1 MIAPIVAIMMD
12 QIRPP
17 PPMPMRLPRK
27 PPTMAPAIPSRM
39 VIIKPPGSSPGMINL
54 ASAPAIPPTMIQK
67 INAPSIVASF
77 GRLATLYCTPLY
89 DGGKH
94 MFRTN
99 SKRHNIIAYE
109 APRIPVFCGAVI
121 MASIR
126 EIRRIT
132 MNFDPTDQQRRWR
145 DLARD
150 FAQNE
155 IRPSAAELDREQ
167 KFPYDIIADM
177 AQLGLMGLT
186 LPQEYGGSGGDFV
199 TYNLALEEIS
209 RADTSV
215 GITMEAHISLGCSPL
230 VAYGTPE
237 QKERYLPKCAAGE
250 NLWAFGL
257 TEEEAGTDAGGT
269 RTTARLEDEHW
280 VIDGSK
286 KWITNSGTD
295 ITGGVTVIAR
305 TGTRENGKTEL
316 TAIIVPQDTPGY
328 TRGPGYEKLGWRAS
342 DQHPLYFDNCRVPEE
357 NLLGE
362 RGKGFRQFL
371 ATLDGGRVAVAALS
385 VGLAQ
390 ACLDEAL
397 ARAKEREQFGRSISG
412 FQAIQFK
419 LADMAMEIELAR
431 NMVLKAAW
439 LRDMGRSFG
448 REASMAKVFASEAAK
463 RAADGA
469 VQIWGGEGFMET
481 SAVARYWRQVKIN
494 EIGEGT
500 SEINRQIIARSLLAE
515 TSAKAELLAQ

>member
-1 MIAPIVAIMMD
+1 
-12 QIRPP
+12 
-17 PPMPMRLPRK
+17 
-27 PPTMAPAIPSRM
+27 
-39 VIIKPPGSSPGMINL
+39 
-54 ASAPAIPPTMIQK
+54 
-67 INAPSIVASF
+67 
-77 GRLATLYCTPLY
+77 
-89 DGGKH
+89 
-94 MFRTN
+94 
-99 SKRHNIIAYE
+99 
-109 APRIPVFCGAVI
+109 
-121 MASIR
+121 
-126 EIRRIT
+126 
-132 MNFDPTDQQRRWR
+132 MNFDPTEEQRCWR

-150 FAQNE
+150 FAQSE
-155 IRPSAAELDREQ
+155 IRPRAAELDREQ
-167 KFPYDIIADM
+167 RFPYDIIANM
-177 AQLGLMGLT
+177 ADLGLLGLT
-186 LPQEYGGSGGDFV
+186 LPHEYGGSGGDFV
-199 TYNLALEEIS
+199 SYNLALEEIS

-237 QKERYLPKCAAGE
+237 QKEKYLPKCAAGE

-269 RTTARLEDEHW
+269 RTTARLDDGQW

-305 TGTRENGKTEL
+305 TGTRENEKPEL

-328 TRGPGYEKLGWRAS
+328 TRGPAYEKLGWRAS
-342 DQHPLYFDNCRVPEE
+342 DQHPLFFEDCRVPEE

-371 ATLDGGRVAVAALS
+371 ATLDAGRVAVAALS

-397 ARAKEREQFGRSISG
+397 ARAKEREQFGRSIST

-419 LADMAMEIELAR
+419 LADMAMEVELAR

-439 LRDMGRSFG
+439 LRDVGQSFG

-481 SAVARYWRQVKIN
+481 STVARYWRQVKIN

-500 SEINRQIIARSLLAE
+500 SEINRQIIARSLLREEHTEA
-515 TSAKAELLAQ
+515 AKEEMVAQ

>member
-1 MIAPIVAIMMD
+1 
-12 QIRPP
+12 
-17 PPMPMRLPRK
+17 
-27 PPTMAPAIPSRM
+27 
-39 VIIKPPGSSPGMINL
+39 
-54 ASAPAIPPTMIQK
+54 
-67 INAPSIVASF
+67 
-77 GRLATLYCTPLY
+77 
-89 DGGKH
+89 
-94 MFRTN
+94 
-99 SKRHNIIAYE
+99 
-109 APRIPVFCGAVI
+109 
-121 MASIR
+121 
-126 EIRRIT
+126 
-132 MNFDPTDQQRRWR
+132 MNFDPTEDQLRWR

-150 FAQNE
+150 FARAE
-155 IRPSAAELDREQ
+155 IGPRAAALDREQ
-167 KFPYDIIADM
+167 RFPYDIIAQM
-177 AQLGLMGLT
+177 ARLGLMGLT
-186 LPQEYGGSGGDFV
+186 LPEEYGGSGGGFV
-199 TYNLALEEIS
+199 GYNLALEEIS

-215 GITMEAHISLGCSPL
+215 GITMEAHISLGCAPL
-230 VAYGTPE
+230 AAYGTQD
-237 QKERYLPKCAAGE
+237 QKEKFLSRCATGE

-269 RTTARLEDEHW
+269 RTTAELEDGQW
-280 VIDGSK
+280 VINGSK

-295 ITGGVTVIAR
+295 ITGGVTVIVR
-305 TGTRENGKTEL
+305 TGTREKGKPEL
-316 TAIIVPQDTPGY
+316 TAIIIPQDTPGY
-328 TRGPGYEKLGWRAS
+328 TRGPSYEKLGWRAS
-342 DQHPLYFDNCRVPEE
+342 DQHPLYFQDCHVPEA

-371 ATLDGGRVAVAALS
+371 ATLDAGRVAVGALS

-439 LRDMGRSFG
+439 LRDLGRPFG

-515 TSAKAELLAQ
+515 SAEGAKERMVAQ

>member
-1 MIAPIVAIMMD
+1 
-12 QIRPP
+12 
-17 PPMPMRLPRK
+17 MR
-27 PPTMAPAIPSRM
+27 A
-39 VIIKPPGSSPGMINL
+39 
-54 ASAPAIPPTMIQK
+54 
-67 INAPSIVASF
+67 
-77 GRLATLYCTPLY
+77 
-89 DGGKH
+89 
-94 MFRTN
+94 
-99 SKRHNIIAYE
+99 
-109 APRIPVFCGAVI
+109 
-121 MASIR
+121 
-126 EIRRIT
+126 IRRT
-132 MNFDPTDQQRRWR
+132 RRTAMNFDPTDEQRRWR

-150 FAQNE
+150 FAQAE
-155 IRPSAAELDREQ
+155 IRPRAADLDREQ
-167 KFPYDIIADM
+167 RFPYDIVSDM
-177 AQLGLMGLT
+177 ARLGLLGLT
-186 LPQEYGGSGGDFV
+186 LPEEYGGSGGDFV
-199 TYNLALEEIS
+199 AYNLALEEIS

-215 GITMEAHISLGCSPL
+215 GITMEAHISLGCSPIA
-230 VAYGTPE
+230 AYGTQE
-237 QKERYLPKCAAGE
+237 QKEKFLPECAKGE
-250 NLWAFGL
+250 SLWAFGL

-269 RTTARLEDEHW
+269 RTTADLEDGEW
-280 VIDGSK
+280 IINGSK

-305 TGTRENGKTEL
+305 TGTRDGDKPEL

-328 TRGPGYEKLGWRAS
+328 TRGPSYEKLGWRAS
-342 DQHPLYFDNCRVPEE
+342 DQHPLYFEDCSVPEE

-390 ACLDEAL
+390 ACFDEAL
-397 ARAKEREQFGRSISG
+397 ARAREREQFGRSISE

-439 LRDMGRSFG
+439 LKDLGRAFG

-515 TSAKAELLAQ
+515 SAAGAKEHMVAQ